1 MRQYDPNSPPMI
13 MVMDLQDV
21 FHLAEI
27 TSSMNEKELAL
38 KYIDLYKQKMGKLS
52 NMKDPMYV

>member
-1 MRQYDPNSPPMI
+1 MI